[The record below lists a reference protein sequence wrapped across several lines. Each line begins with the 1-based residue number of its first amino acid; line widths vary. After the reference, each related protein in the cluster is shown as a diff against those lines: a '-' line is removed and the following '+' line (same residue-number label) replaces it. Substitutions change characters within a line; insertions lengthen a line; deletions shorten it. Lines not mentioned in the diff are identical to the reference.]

1 MRKEI
6 NFCKKVNIPIIG
18 VIENMSGFVCP
29 KCHVSLSHIQNSAK
43 ILLTRSVQTET
54 KIFAPSTGGAKK
66 MCEEL
71 NLTFLGAIPLDPMI
85 ARSCD
90 EGKSYIE
97 QCPESM
103 ASKAYK
109 EIFESKFILISF
121 ILSSIQVLIR

>member
-1 MRKEI
+1 
-6 NFCKKVNIPIIG
+6 
-18 VIENMSGFVCP
+18 MSGFVCP
-29 KCHVSLSHIQNSAK
+29 KCHVSPSQIHSLHQNWPSSALFK
-43 ILLTRSVQTET
+43 RQFIDQSAQTET

-97 QCPESM
+97 QCPDSM

-109 EIFESKFILISF
+109 EIFESKFRSRFDFDIWFSC
-121 ILSSIQVLIR
+121 

>member
-1 MRKEI
+1 
-6 NFCKKVNIPIIG
+6 
-18 VIENMSGFVCP
+18 
-29 KCHVSLSHIQNSAK
+29 
-43 ILLTRSVQTET
+43 
-54 KIFAPSTGGAKK
+54 

-109 EIFESKFILISF
+109 DIFESKLQYW
-121 ILSSIQVLIR
+121 SIQLADLIYFLYQRLYRLQKHKNRRLM

>member
-1 MRKEI
+1 
-6 NFCKKVNIPIIG
+6 
-18 VIENMSGFVCP
+18 
-29 KCHVSLSHIQNSAK
+29 
-43 ILLTRSVQTET
+43 
-54 KIFAPSTGGAKK
+54 

-71 NLTFLGAIPLDPMI
+71 NLNFLGAIPLDPMI

-109 EIFESKFILISF
+109 DIFESTYII
-121 ILSSIQVLIR
+121 I